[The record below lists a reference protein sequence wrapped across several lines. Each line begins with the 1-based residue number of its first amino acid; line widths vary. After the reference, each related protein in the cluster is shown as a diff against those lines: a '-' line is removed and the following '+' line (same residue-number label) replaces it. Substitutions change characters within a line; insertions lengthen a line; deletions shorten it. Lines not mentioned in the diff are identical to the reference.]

1 MNIIDFLLE
10 PLKDNIVNKLLNEL
24 SEYIGGDINS
34 MVAFAIMLLCSIV
47 IMSCKTQEFIS
58 NYFRKML
65 DMR

>member
-10 PLKDNIVNKLLNEL
+10 PLKDNIVNKLLNKL
-24 SEYIGGDINS
+24 AEYIGDDINS
-34 MVAFAIMLLCSIV
+34 MVAFTVMILCSIA
-47 IMSCKTQEFIS
+47 IMSCKTQDFIS